1 MKFALKLIVFAI
13 LSFSI
18 GIACASPLLVSEL
31 NIRPWI
37 TYVQGP
43 TAEMTV
49 EVVYANFTLQ
59 NEGNAITKDSGP
71 TISYYAVINVT
82 NPSDFEATVSRV
94 DFMAA
99 QQIIN
104 NSANPHPYNGG
115 EGWSA
120 KGAWVDGK
128 WYNLTW
134 VTVGYP
140 STNENGSLYWVSMP
154 SGQEYWMEGVQIYDR
169 YINGTL
175 AATYL
180 NMNGTWTDVIGRITV
195 ERQQQ
200 GSNYLAHGLVA
211 NEMHIFENMAT
222 REYPSNGTVYDQFYG
237 ATRMV
242 YHLVGNDSLFDNVWV
257 PHKSRLFLISGNWD
271 MREHFADSDLV
282 AKLQS
287 GNLTFKTMA
296 SNIIDSEFGFS
307 NNTVTNTWSDTT
319 ELKQVQLTQS
329 GNSFIYNPLFINSK
343 AFQVDKWGVEVNLRN
358 DAP

>member
-1 MKFALKLIVFAI
+1 MKFALKLILCAI
-13 LSFSI
+13 LSFSV

-59 NEGNAITKDSGP
+59 NGGNAITKDSGP
-71 TISYYAVINVT
+71 TISYYSVINVT

-104 NSANPHPYNGG
+104 NSANPHPHNGG
-115 EGWSA
+115 EGWST

-154 SGQEYWMEGVQIYDR
+154 SGQEYWMEGVQVYDR

-175 AATYL
+175 
-180 NMNGTWTDVIGRITV
+180 
-195 ERQQQ
+195 
-200 GSNYLAHGLVA
+200 
-211 NEMHIFENMAT
+211 
-222 REYPSNGTVYDQFYG
+222 
-237 ATRMV
+237 
-242 YHLVGNDSLFDNVWV
+242 
-257 PHKSRLFLISGNWD
+257 
-271 MREHFADSDLV
+271 
-282 AKLQS
+282 
-287 GNLTFKTMA
+287 
-296 SNIIDSEFGFS
+296 
-307 NNTVTNTWSDTT
+307 
-319 ELKQVQLTQS
+319 
-329 GNSFIYNPLFINSK
+329 
-343 AFQVDKWGVEVNLRN
+343 
-358 DAP
+358 